1 MDNTQAI
8 EQVKHMIVSGYISHS
23 DLMRLAAM
31 AYEEEAKLDHRSDH
45 E

>member
-1 MDNTQAI
+1 VDNIKAI
-8 EQVKHMIVSGYISHS
+8 QEIKDLIKHGYISHS
-23 DLMRLAAM
+23 DLMKLAAM

>member
-8 EQVKHMIVSGYISHS
+8 QEVTDMITNGNISHS
-23 DLMRLAAM
+23 DLMILAAM
-31 AYEEEAKLDHRSDH
+31 AYHVEAQLDHRSDH

>member
-8 EQVKHMIVSGYISHS
+8 QEVTDMITNGNISHS
-23 DLMRLAAM
+23 DLMRLAAI
-31 AYEEEAKLDHRSDH
+31 AYEEEAQQDHRSDH

>member
-8 EQVKHMIVSGYISHS
+8 EQVQGMIVNGQISHS